1 MRRDYLSATAGFT
14 LVELLLTQALGLA
27 LISVLV
33 ASLSSLYK
41 SIQVSAD
48 AAENGETAYF
58 LMDALAQWL
67 SESRRLPLSVDSFA
81 GPVPTLDGGYSAVI
95 NDPCET
101 PLRSPFAF
109 SEAGVAVVPAGN
121 VSCLPSPWVDDH
133 SPVLMIERRMLCP
146 EDCADAGFYVAVSDC
161 SPGRAVLAWRSGDGD
176 IGGGDRESGETRLE
190 TCNGKVR
197 LFQLHRMLIYS
208 RDYSR
213 KRGDGVPALM
223 MSRLAP
229 EPESRWLRS
238 DMLASGVFDWG
249 LRCASGCD
257 LSENR
262 QAQRSNALL
271 IEFSVKGRY
280 RSTAVE
286 RTVPVDIPW

>member
-27 LISVLV
+27 LMSVLV

-81 GPVPTLDGGYSAVI
+81 GPAPTLDGGYSAVI

-133 SPVLMIERRMLCP
+133 SPVLMIE
-146 EDCADAGFYVAVSDC
+146 
-161 SPGRAVLAWRSGDGD
+161 
-176 IGGGDRESGETRLE
+176 
-190 TCNGKVR
+190 
-197 LFQLHRMLIYS
+197 
-208 RDYSR
+208 
-213 KRGDGVPALM
+213 
-223 MSRLAP
+223 
-229 EPESRWLRS
+229 
-238 DMLASGVFDWG
+238 
-249 LRCASGCD
+249 
-257 LSENR
+257 
-262 QAQRSNALL
+262 
-271 IEFSVKGRY
+271 
-280 RSTAVE
+280 
-286 RTVPVDIPW
+286 